1 MELPNYRLPGVKNV
15 VRLLWD
21 KAKDFIQ
28 RAFTV
33 IFISTIVVWF
43 LRNFN
48 FRFDLITDS
57 QDSILAQAAG
67 FISPLFVPVGLG
79 DWRIITALISG
90 FMAKESVVST
100 LQVLYGGDIS
110 AAMSSLT
117 AFSLLVFSLL
127 YSPCIA
133 AVASVRRE
141 LGHKWAIGM
150 AVWQCVIAYCAAG
163 AAYGILLLCGA
174 GG

>member
-15 VRLLWD
+15 IRLLWD

-33 IFISTIVVWF
+33 IFISTIIVWALQHF
-43 LRNFN
+43 DFHFN
-48 FRFDLITDS
+48 LVSNS
-57 QDSILAQAAG
+57 QDSILAFIAG
-67 FISPLFVPVGLG
+67 WIAPVFSPLGMG
-79 DWRIITALISG
+79 DWRIVTALISG

-100 LQVLYGGDIS
+100 LGVLYPGGIQLS
-110 AAMSSLT
+110 MTALT
-117 AFSLLVFSLL
+117 AVSLSVFSLL
-127 YSPCIA
+127 YSPCVA

-141 LGHKWAIGM
+141 LGHKWAVG
-150 AVWQCVIAYCAAG
+150 VVLWQCAVAYLIALVIH
-163 AAYGILLLCGA
+163 GICLLCGM